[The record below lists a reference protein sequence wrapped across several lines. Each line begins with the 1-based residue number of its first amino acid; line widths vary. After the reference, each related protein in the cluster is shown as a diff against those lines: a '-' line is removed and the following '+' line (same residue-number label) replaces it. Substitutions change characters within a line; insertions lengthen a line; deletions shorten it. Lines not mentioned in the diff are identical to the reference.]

1 VPDVTLSQITADE
14 VERLR
19 ELWLALHHQHRAV
32 SPVPLVEDDEAS
44 WAARR
49 KLYREWLAAGSAFGL
64 LAERDGVAIG
74 YALCCLMDGPDDTFP
89 VGARYGDLYSLC
101 VAEEARGAG
110 IGTRLLDEVDLE
122 LERRG
127 VHDLRISVLAGN
139 ERAQRLY
146 ERRGL
151 RLAELVLFRFG
162 SS

>member
-1 VPDVTLSQITADE
+1 MHDVTLSPIAVDE
-14 VERLR
+14 IDRLR
-19 ELWLALHHQHRAV
+19 DLWLALHHQHRAV
-32 SPVPLVEDDEAS
+32 SPVPLVADDEAS

-49 KLYREWLAAGSAFGL
+49 RLYLEWIGAGRRSGCSQNATGSPSATPCAACSTVPTT
-64 LAERDGVAIG
+64 RS
-74 YALCCLMDGPDDTFP
+74 
-89 VGARYGDLYSLC
+89 RSSYGDLYSLC
-101 VAEEARGAG
+101 VAEEVRGHG

-151 RLAELVLFRFG
+151 RVAELVLFRFG
-162 SS
+162 RS

>member
-1 VPDVTLSQITADE
+1 VLDVSLSPIAVDE
-14 VERLR
+14 VDRLR
-19 ELWLALHHQHRAV
+19 DLWLALHHQHRAV

-49 KLYREWLAAGSAFGL
+49 TLYLEWLGAGTAFGL
-64 LAERDGVAIG
+64 LAERDGVAVG
-74 YALCCLMDGPDDTFP
+74 YAVCCLFDGPDDTFP

-101 VAEEARGAG
+101 VAEEVRGHG

-151 RLAELVLFRFG
+151 RVAEVVLFRFG
-162 SS
+162 RS